1 MLELPKSKVAAVQTA
16 PVFLDPAA
24 TVDKACALIAEAAG
38 NGAKLVAFPEVFV
51 AGYPYWNWLMTPVE
65 GSEWFERLCRAAI
78 TAPGPEVERLCAA
91 ARAHDCT
98 VVIGVNER
106 DPRALGTLYNTN
118 LVIGADGTLL
128 GRHRKLVPTWAEK
141 LTWAGG
147 DGSSVRVYDTPVGPL
162 GTLACGENT
171 NTLAR
176 FALRSAGELVHVANY
191 IALPVAPASYNMAEA
206 IKIRATAHSFEGK
219 VFTIVAC
226 SAVSEEIIAA
236 MSQDRPANREL
247 LSRPNSAFSG
257 VIDPHGNLV
266 GEALIDEEGI
276 VYADID
282 LGDCIRPKLM
292 HDIIGGYNRFDIF
305 NLTVDRTPRASALF
319 VDEPRPADSE
329 ETS

>member
-16 PVFLDPAA
+16 PVYLDPAA

-78 TAPGPEVERLCAA
+78 TVPGPEVEQLCAA

-141 LTWAGG
+141 MTSRSCAASSPRALRAPDTRRVSPCAAGR
-147 DGSSVRVYDTPVGPL
+147 S
-162 GTLACGENT
+162 ACG
-171 NTLAR
+171 
-176 FALRSAGELVHVANY
+176 
-191 IALPVAPASYNMAEA
+191 I
-206 IKIRATAHSFEGK
+206 
-219 VFTIVAC
+219 
-226 SAVSEEIIAA
+226 
-236 MSQDRPANREL
+236 
-247 LSRPNSAFSG
+247 
-257 VIDPHGNLV
+257 
-266 GEALIDEEGI
+266 
-276 VYADID
+276 
-282 LGDCIRPKLM
+282 
-292 HDIIGGYNRFDIF
+292 
-305 NLTVDRTPRASALF
+305 
-319 VDEPRPADSE
+319 
-329 ETS
+329 